1 MIEAALHKF
10 IDLCTEFYAGAS
22 AIMPATDTIVAG
34 SLVAL
39 AAAVVFVP
47 VMSRLGLGTMLGYL
61 AAGIFVG
68 PYGLGTVTHVET
80 LMNFAEFGIVLMMFL
95 IGLELDV
102 GRLWK
107 MRLPVF
113 GGGTLQ
119 MLLCALPFA
128 GIMYAAGLEPA
139 PAVLAGFAL
148 AMSSTAVAVQEM
160 NARGMMAQPSGQNAF
175 SILLFQD
182 LASIPLIGAIPAVA
196 AVTAG
201 AAGAAGA
208 AGGSPAFMNTVV
220 RALLALVVMVG
231 LGRFLTVP
239 FLRFTVRSGARE
251 MLTAFAL
258 LITVCSAWIMEAAG
272 LSSAMG
278 GFVGG
283 VILGSSG
290 FRHQLEAE
298 ISTFKELLLGLF
310 FVTVGMSI
318 DLNLVFAEP
327 VTLAAVIATLLAV
340 KTVMIFF
347 VAIAMRIKGAANRLK
362 FAVVLSQGGEFAFV
376 VFAIAKSQGVLPGSW
391 AAILTAAVAISMG
404 TTPILMKLMT
414 GATRYWLNRV
424 NRSGPRDDAEA
435 LAAAPNRK
443 VIIAGFGDF
452 GALVARML
460 LAMGVTPTIID
471 SDPDRVRQAR
481 HFGVK
486 VYYGDASSLRLLRAA
501 GADEAKIL
509 VVAVGNEK
517 AGARHIIEAAREAF
531 PLVEIISQVSEVKD
545 ELDFMNKGVH
555 PYSRNLEPSLL
566 AGRRC
571 LVDLG
576 LLSPYE
582 AKEIADIFRFHTEK
596 TLREISSSRYDYE
609 QAVAA
614 YRTNDEMLTEVIGQI
629 REYRRERLAA
639 VRAARPGAAEGTLQQ
654 QAAAAP
660 RAEEPPS
667 PKGAGP
673 AAGAPEPRRMTDPE
687 KAREEGEKLDLSAD
701 ASMQARRSAMEAVRK
716 EKEAAP
722 APNPSEELS
731 VQEFFR
737 RAGDG
742 AKSGGPGRRP
752 S

>member
-1 MIEAALHKF
+1 MIEAALHRF

-160 NARGMMAQPSGQNAF
+160 NSRSMMAQPAGQNAF

-347 VAIAMRIKGAANRLK
+347 VAIAMRIKGAGNRLK

-414 GATRYWLNRV
+414 GAMRYWLNRV
-424 NRSGPRDDAEA
+424 NRSGPQDDAEA

-460 LAMGVTPTIID
+460 VAMDVTPTIID

-509 VVAVGNEK
+509 VVAVGQGE
-517 AGARHIIEAAREAF
+517 AGRRIIEAAREAF
-531 PLVEIISQVSEVKD
+531 PLVEIISQVGEVKD

-555 PYSRNLEPSLL
+555 PYSKSFEPSLL

-576 LLSPYE
+576 ILSPYE
-582 AKEIADIFRFHTEK
+582 AKEIADIFRFHTVK

-614 YRTNDEMLTEVIGQI
+614 YRSNDEMLTEVIGQI

-667 PKGAGP
+667 PRGSSPAVGAP
-673 AAGAPEPRRMTDPE
+673 AAHRMADPE

-742 AKSGGPGRRP
+742 AKGSGPGRRP